1 MDRAICD
8 SNRSDDSINEIAAS
22 GDLVQLAQAGS
33 HDAFEELQT
42 TYSQRLFKQ
51 IIAITRHHEDAEDAL
66 QDALYKAYV
75 ALPQF
80 ERRCHIYTWM
90 SRIAINCALM
100 KVRKR
105 KVLREYSLSDQ
116 SHTDDPE
123 PIKEIPDHKWSPEE
137 ICRAEEW
144 LRHIATASQT
154 LDPVSR
160 HALMLR
166 VNNDY
171 TLEEIADALNVSV
184 CAAKARLY
192 RARHRLRVFFPDP
205 DERRPPRSPLGF
217 TSSRPSSQ

>member
-1 MDRAICD
+1 MHKTVCD
-8 SNRSDDSINEIAAS
+8 SNWLDDSINEVATS
-22 GDLVQLAQAGS
+22 GDLVQLAEAGS

-42 TYSQRLFKQ
+42 KYSQRLFKQ

-116 SHTDDPE
+116 SHSDDPE
-123 PIKEIPDHKWSPEE
+123 PMKELPDHKWSPED

-166 VNNDY
+166 VNNDF
-171 TLEEIADALNVSV
+171 TLEEIADALSVSV
-184 CAAKARLY
+184 CAVKARLY

-205 DERRPPRSPLGF
+205 DERHPQRSPFGF
-217 TSSRPSSQ
+217 SSSRSSSQ

>member
-1 MDRAICD
+1 MDSAICD
-8 SNRSDDSINEIAAS
+8 SNRLDDSINEIAAS
-22 GDLVQLAQAGS
+22 GDLVQLAQAGC

-116 SHTDDPE
+116 GHMDDPE

-144 LRHIATASQT
+144 LRHIATVSQT
-154 LDPVSR
+154 LDPLSR

-192 RARHRLRVFFPDP
+192 RARHRLRVFFSDP
-205 DERRPPRSPLGF
+205 DERHPPRSPFGF